1 MNKEEKDFFERCV
14 GIVAGL
20 EVENEAQAIA
30 KEVVLS
36 EVEDLQNRIDKAT
49 QYIKNDW
56 YKKDTRDIENMISL
70 GDWRLDLLE
79 ILKGENNE

>member
-1 MNKEEKDFFERCV
+1 MNKEEKDFLERCV

-36 EVEDLQNRIDKAT
+36 EVEDLQNRIDKAVE
-49 QYIKNDW
+49 YIEKH
-56 YKKDTRDIENMISL
+56 KRKDEFLELNEWGTR
-70 GDWRLDLLE
+70 DLLE
-79 ILKGENNE
+79 ILKGDKNE